1 MLWAELA
8 ASQTEDHEK
17 LIRELAAE
25 VKQDNITSKAKC
37 REWLALR
44 GF

>member
-1 MLWAELA
+1 MWAELA

-25 VKQDNITSKAKC
+25 VKRGNITSNASC

-44 GF
+44 GV